1 MNFFEELPL
10 QRPWRNLL
18 LGRAGNDFEAKFS
31 VIGTHLKLLYTAITR
46 CIERL
51 FFVETKGSVAGD
63 AAVRR
68 LTTTSVKH
76 LGDECRALATRS
88 NVHDIDAMVMTKD
101 EFLAE
106 GLSSAEMA
114 ESDRANLDQALTSLN
129 RAIFYFEK
137 AGHARYASKARAHR
151 SSIIFRLEI
160 NAHARESLNQEDGLI
175 IETKVAR
182 LMENLVKEGLL
193 QEVLDLFYSTAP
205 ILSSYTADHL
215 ERDFTS
221 NIPLEQKLL

>member
-18 LGRAGNDFEAKFS
+18 LGRAGSEFEAKFS

-88 NVHDIDAMVMTKD
+88 NVHDIDAMIMTKD

-106 GLSSAEMA
+106 GLNSAEIA
-114 ESDRANLDQALTSLN
+114 ESDAANLDQVLTSLN
-129 RAIFYFEK
+129 RAVFYFEQ
-137 AGHARYASKARAHR
+137 AGHTLYASKARAHR
-151 SSIIFRLEI
+151 SSVHFRLEI
-160 NAHARESLNQEDGLI
+160 RSQAHNNLNTEDGMI
-175 IETKVAR
+175 IETKIAR

-193 QEVLDLFYSTAP
+193 QEVLGLFRSAET
-205 ILSSYTADHL
+205 ILSRYTAEHL
-215 ERDFTS
+215 DRDFIS
-221 NIPLEQKLL
+221 KVVSIWNER